1 MPSSVTRENVITFQC
16 GVLDN
21 LQNSRNQQNLRDS
34 IGVFFDLKNEL
45 PRMHPSCD
53 LPIFNTP

>member
-1 MPSSVTRENVITFQC
+1 MSSSVTRENVITFQC

-21 LQNSRNQQNLRDS
+21 LQTLRNQQNLQDS

-53 LPIFNTP
+53 LTIFHTP